1 VLWSVGG
8 GAAAGCS
15 MSFGAWV
22 LVPLQG
28 AVCAASLGA
37 GDAAGCRVCF
47 GAWMLRQAPL
57 QGIAAGCLSSVRK
70 TVLAICAR
78 PWCCGYICMF
88 KLASC
93 DVILMLSRMPHVLSM
108 FLPSTWPRSSRYSL
122 SLDAPPKICSI
133 LL

>member
-1 VLWSVGG
+1 
-8 GAAAGCS
+8 
-15 MSFGAWV
+15 M

-78 PWCCGYICMF
+78 P
-88 KLASC
+88 
-93 DVILMLSRMPHVLSM
+93 
-108 FLPSTWPRSSRYSL
+108 
-122 SLDAPPKICSI
+122 
-133 LL
+133 